1 MQALPNFGGRALMLT
16 LSIYEKFARGKRL
29 MELSQS
35 LHGPIRK
42 FVHFHFRAMAR
53 HLSKSA
59 NASDRLGLLQVGRGS
74 LDLAIR
80 QMIK

>member
-1 MQALPNFGGRALMLT
+1 MLT
-16 LSIYEKFARGKRL
+16 LSICEKFARGKRL

-35 LHGPIRK
+35 LLGVVRK

-53 HLSKSA
+53 HLSKST
-59 NASDRLGLLQVGRGS
+59 NASDRLELLQVGGGS

>member
-1 MQALPNFGGRALMLT
+1 
-16 LSIYEKFARGKRL
+16 

-35 LHGPIRK
+35 LHGVVRK

-53 HLSKSA
+53 HLSKST
-59 NASDRLGLLQVGRGS
+59 NASDRLVLLQGGGGS